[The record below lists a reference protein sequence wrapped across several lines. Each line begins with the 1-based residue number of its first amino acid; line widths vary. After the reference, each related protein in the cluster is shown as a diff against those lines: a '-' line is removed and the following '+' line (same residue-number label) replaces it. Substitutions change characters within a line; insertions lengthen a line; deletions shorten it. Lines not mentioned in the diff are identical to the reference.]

1 MHLVDSIINIVLIKS
16 LKYCYNRFH
25 IKNLLTGIIKMPKI
39 KCRHN
44 V

>member
-1 MHLVDSIINIVLIKS
+1 MHLVDSTINIVLIKS
-16 LKYCYNRFH
+16 LKYFYNRFH
-25 IKNLLTGIIKMPKI
+25 IKKLLSGIIKMSKI